1 MSNNAS
7 ENYKHSDII
16 LFSIPYGDNPEDTAI
31 ELKQIIEKCV
41 SEINPNY
48 ELGDLMMVDIPKS
61 TPRYAS
67 TCNAFICFEK
77 SFRNGAIVSDLNG
90 SIRYRGKSIGVQLCD
105 NYADHSCQYNGC
117 TWSRVKDETQSR
129 ARSST
134 LTASSQ
140 PSSSL
145 QASSSS
151 QPSSSLQASSSQAS
165 SLASNASRFAS
176 PSKLQVRFNS
186 SWTTK
191 ELEMM
196 QRKRTRR

>member
-7 ENYKHSDII
+7 ENYRHRDII
-16 LFSIPYGDNPEDTAI
+16 LFSIAYGDIPDDTAI
-31 ELKQIIEKCV
+31 ELRQIIEKRV
-41 SEINPNY
+41 TEINPSY
-48 ELGDLMMVDIPKS
+48 ELGHLMMVDIPKS

-105 NYADHSCQYNGC
+105 NYADHSCQYTDC
-117 TWSRVKDETQSR
+117 TWSRVKDEIQSR

-134 LTASSQ
+134 LTAS
-140 PSSSL
+140 L

-151 QPSSSLQASSSQAS
+151 QTSSLHRNCIAIHHAVETSSAIQ
-165 SLASNASRFAS
+165 LFIYHKGVGGRT
-176 PSKLQVRFNS
+176 LG
-186 SWTTK
+186 
-191 ELEMM
+191 
-196 QRKRTRR
+196 RKKRERDAEEKKREV